1 MKKTLI
7 ATATYNEAKNI
18 KVLINRLNNLKIK
31 LDILIIDDNSPDGTS
46 LIIKQLKMRFK
57 NINLIERSKKSGL
70 DSAHKLMYNY
80 AIKKKYN
87 YLITMDADLSHNP
100 KTIPKFLKEIK
111 KYDCIIG
118 SRYVRGGRNDLKG
131 FRLFL
136 SKYGNLFIQFILGI
150 KLNEFTTSFRCF
162 NLDKLKRF
170 NLNKVTAKGYSF
182 FMNTIYLLDYMGYK
196 IKEVPIIF
204 YERNSG
210 KSKIP
215 KIEIIR
221 TLLNIFLIKF
231 NTLKKN

>member
-136 SKYGNLFIQFILGI
+136 LF
-150 KLNEFTTSFRCF
+150 
-162 NLDKLKRF
+162 
-170 NLNKVTAKGYSF
+170 
-182 FMNTIYLLDYMGYK
+182 
-196 IKEVPIIF
+196 
-204 YERNSG
+204 
-210 KSKIP
+210 
-215 KIEIIR
+215 
-221 TLLNIFLIKF
+221 
-231 NTLKKN
+231 KNR